1 MSIQNDLDIFK
12 ACSDE
17 TRLRNSVAVAT
28 RTLNHQNILGYS
40 GHVSARLPGR
50 EGAGEIIIQ
59 TFDQSRAE
67 VTPDDLVV
75 VDGDGKFVRGN
86 QGARPPDEVAIHTE
100 ILRVRDDVNA
110 VFHFHPQVA
119 TLFTMVEGAQLVPV
133 DAHAF
138 RWASGIPVHPV
149 PAKIND
155 AAMGAA
161 LAATLGPHNAA
172 LMRAHGAVIV
182 AESVEALMIDAIHF
196 CENAEANYKAAM
208 LGPVIA
214 LSQDDMTLI
223 ASKLNRAAH
232 TAKLW
237 DYYTGLAVSA
247 GAVPPDWL

>member
-1 MSIQNDLDIFK
+1 MDQITQST
-12 ACSDE
+12 DE

-75 VDGDGKFVRGN
+75 VDGYGGFLRGH

-100 ILRVRDDVNA
+100 ILRVRGDVHA

-119 TLFTMVEGAQLVPV
+119 TLFTMVEGAELLPV

-155 AAMGAA
+155 ADMGAA

-196 CENAEANYKAAM
+196 TENAEANYKAAM
-208 LGPVIA
+208 LGTVKSLNQADMAEIA
-214 LSQDDMTLI
+214 
-223 ASKLNRAAH
+223 ANLNRDAH

-247 GAVPPDWL
+247 GAVPPEWL